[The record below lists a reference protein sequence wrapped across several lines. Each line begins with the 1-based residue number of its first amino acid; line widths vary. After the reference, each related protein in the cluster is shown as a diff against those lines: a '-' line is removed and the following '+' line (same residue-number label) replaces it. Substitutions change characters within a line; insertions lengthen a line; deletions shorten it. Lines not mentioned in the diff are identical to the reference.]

1 MNIKKVIRDRGW
13 TLERL
18 AAEMKNKKGEK
29 GVTHAAV
36 SQIINGN
43 PTIDKIQEIAG
54 IIGITASE
62 LIADDE
68 TKTSITC
75 PYCGRRINLNAEKDD

>member
-1 MNIKKVIRDRGW
+1 MNIKQKIREKGW

-18 AAEMKNKKGEK
+18 AAEMTNKQGKK

-68 TKTSITC
+68 VKISITC
-75 PYCGRRINLNAEKDD
+75 PYCGRRINLNVEKDA